1 MNFILIEGKVNL
13 INRILKKVYS
23 VDYYT
28 ADFDHYYK
36 ETNMFMKTL
45 FYKDDWRL
53 KEITMK
59 YIKNTNNIFEII
71 YLR

>member
-1 MNFILIEGKVNL
+1 MNFILIEGKANL

>member
-1 MNFILIEGKVNL
+1 MNFILIEGKTTL

-45 FYKDDWRL
+45 FYKDDWKL

>member
-1 MNFILIEGKVNL
+1 MNFILIEEKVNL
-13 INRILKKVYS
+13 IDKILKKIYS